1 MQREKNKNENMTI
14 QILGDSVKAVL
25 RGRLIA
31 IEAYLKKQK
40 KNQINNLTL
49 HLMQLDKEEM
59 KNPRVTKRKEI
70 IKIRAQITEKE
81 TKETKAKINKTI
93 SWFIKNINKIDK
105 TLARFIKGKWENS
118 QINKIRNENG
128 EITADRKSTR
138 LNSSHVF

>member
-59 KNPRVTKRKEI
+59 KNPRVSRRKEI
-70 IKIRAQITEKE
+70 IKIRSEITEKE
-81 TKETKAKINKTI
+81 TQETKAKINKTI
-93 SWFIKNINKIDK
+93 SCFIKNINKIDR
-105 TLARFIKGKWENS
+105 TLTRFIKEKWENN

-128 EITADRKSTR
+128 EITAHNTE
-138 LNSSHVF
+138 